1 MKPTHSADTPRIG
14 CDYLPQAPGEFRRI
28 LVFATTTFA
37 AAVAAARRESPG
49 SLAG

>member
-1 MKPTHSADTPRIG
+1 MNLADPADTPPAVSERIG

-37 AAVAAARRESPG
+37 AAVAAAT
-49 SLAG
+49 A